1 MASTH
6 KGHCLCGTV
15 TLEGRGEPKIEVCH
29 CSMCLHWHGAPGI
42 AVMFEE
48 GVQVVSG
55 EDAIRG
61 FQSSDWAERVF
72 CTNCGSTLY
81 YRLLDSDSI
90 HGAQAGLFDLPQ
102 GLRIHEEIF
111 VDEQPD
117 YYRFDSDAPRITS
130 AEMFERFAEYQAKQN
145 KND

>member
-1 MASTH
+1 MEQTH
-6 KGHCLCGTV
+6 PGNCLCGAV
-15 TLEGRGEPKIEVCH
+15 QLEGRGTPKIEVCH

-42 AVMFEE
+42 AVMFEHGVLVKE
-48 GVQVVSG
+48 GESS
-55 EDAIRG
+55 IRAYR
-61 FQSSDWAERVF
+61 SSEWAERAF
-72 CTNCGSTLY
+72 CSNCGTTLY
-81 YRLLDSDSI
+81 YRLIDSTSI
-90 HGAQAGLFDLPQ
+90 HGAQAGLFELPE
-102 GLRIHEEIF
+102 GLRIHEQIF